1 VTVRLLLGILAAVL
15 ALAGCSSDAGSDP
28 GSEPADPTPAP
39 PSSSPPES
47 ADTPAPTGDPL
58 SFGSSGSVTIRCFPD
73 GVRRM
78 VFFDSVI
85 TERPVTLAG
94 LEAGGD
100 ALRVTSTWVRELD
113 RREVTE
119 GGLVDLRPG
128 RSVPD
133 RWPGARP
140 LEGVG
145 LEPDERYSFYVLAG
159 VRPEA
164 RFRDFELRWADDRT
178 SDSSTYRFRGRTR
191 SGGC

>member
-1 VTVRLLLGILAAVL
+1 VRLLLGNLAVVL
-15 ALAGCSSDAGSDP
+15 ALSGCSTDA
-28 GSEPADPTPAP
+28 GSEPAAPTPAP
-39 PSSSPPES
+39 PSSSPPERTEAPS
-47 ADTPAPTGDPL
+47 PAGDPL
-58 SFGSSGSVTIRCFPD
+58 TFSSSGSVTIRCFPD

-78 VFFDSVI
+78 VFFDSVT

-94 LEAGGD
+94 LETGGD

-119 GGLVDLRPG
+119 GGLIDLRPG

-140 LEGVG
+140 LDGVG
-145 LEPDERYSFYVLAG
+145 LEPDERYSFYVLAE

-164 RFRDFELRWADDRT
+164 RFRDFELRWADDQS